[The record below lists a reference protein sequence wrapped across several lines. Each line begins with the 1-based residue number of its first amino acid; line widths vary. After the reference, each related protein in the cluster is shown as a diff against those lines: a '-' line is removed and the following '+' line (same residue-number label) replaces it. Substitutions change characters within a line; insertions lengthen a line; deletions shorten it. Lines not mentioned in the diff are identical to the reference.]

1 MKNKIWVLIIILVFI
16 VIGLIYYIIK
26 KNTITFTLI
35 GDDNISVQYGLTYND
50 LGFVAKDGFGNHLD
64 NYVIVT
70 GNVNTMIPGT
80 YMINYELTYNNDSR
94 IIERIV
100 NVENNNIDIDEIDI
114 KLNGNEKIYLLK
126 GTIYDEAGVT
136 VYNKKDNTVLNINNI
151 SITSNI
157 DVDNVGEYDV
167 IYNSVYK
174 GRSVT
179 KTRKVEVF
187 DVLYNIT
194 PNELTNKEVE
204 IKLDFSDI
212 NNFSRV
218 TLPNGDI
225 SNTET
230 VNYKVNNNG
239 EYSFVITLSTGEEFT
254 KIIEIDNIINNY
266 YCKGEIT
273 SIGTKILVN
282 PTSSTIIEYKWNV
295 DNEIF
300 NGTNT
305 YNKDKVI
312 KNASVKLTF
321 TDGKTYDVNCTI
333 TDKLIYHFKYDE
345 FNNKPFIKANTYTNN
360 DRVRLN
366 SMLKRVVNEAGYGTR
381 AGVVAAARFLVG
393 ALDYKIPYQGGN
405 YYNKIGLNIG
415 QNGAWGSSGSGLD
428 CYSFVMWA
436 RTQNGLLDD
445 ALYSGKK
452 YNTYNEVN
460 RIRVGDYLL
469 TPCSSDCKNPY
480 NINHIGIVVG
490 VDNRYIYVAESKTV
504 DINAVVVTKLDKR
517 NLPKKYS
524 LSLVKHVTYPR
535 EGNVTNMW
543 IS

>member
-1 MKNKIWVLIIILVFI
+1 MKDK
-16 VIGLIYYIIK
+16 
-26 KNTITFTLI
+26 
-35 GDDNISVQYGLTYND
+35 
-50 LGFVAKDGFGNHLD
+50 A
-64 NYVIVT
+64 
-70 GNVNTMIPGT
+70 
-80 YMINYELTYNNDSR
+80 
-94 IIERIV
+94 
-100 NVENNNIDIDEIDI
+100 
-114 KLNGNEKIYLLK
+114 
-126 GTIYDEAGVT
+126 
-136 VYNKKDNTVLNINNI
+136 
-151 SITSNI
+151 
-157 DVDNVGEYDV
+157 
-167 IYNSVYK
+167 
-174 GRSVT
+174 
-179 KTRKVEVF
+179 
-187 DVLYNIT
+187 
-194 PNELTNKEVE
+194 
-204 IKLDFSDI
+204 
-212 NNFSRV
+212 
-218 TLPNGDI
+218 
-225 SNTET
+225 
-230 VNYKVNNNG
+230 
-239 EYSFVITLSTGEEFT
+239 
-254 KIIEIDNIINNY
+254 
-266 YCKGEIT
+266 
-273 SIGTKILVN
+273 
-282 PTSSTIIEYKWNV
+282 
-295 DNEIF
+295 
-300 NGTNT
+300 
-305 YNKDKVI
+305 KDKVI

-321 TDGKTYDVNCTI
+321 TDGKTYDANCTI

-480 NINHIGIVVG
+480 NINHIGIVIG